1 MNHNYWII
9 EQKKSTTPTNSH
21 KKMGVY
27 TATKFY
33 DFLSHKLAQNMGFS
47 LATNSHKFSQI
58 NHRVGL
64 QQNTDL
70 THLNPI
76 NTQIKKSV

>member
-21 KKMGVY
+21 KKMGVF
-27 TATKFY
+27 TTTKFY
-33 DFLSHKLAQNMGFS
+33 DFLSHK
-47 LATNSHKFSQI
+47 FSQI
-58 NHRVGL
+58 NHCVGL

-70 THLNPI
+70 INLNPI
-76 NTQIKKSV
+76 NTQIKKFCLIR